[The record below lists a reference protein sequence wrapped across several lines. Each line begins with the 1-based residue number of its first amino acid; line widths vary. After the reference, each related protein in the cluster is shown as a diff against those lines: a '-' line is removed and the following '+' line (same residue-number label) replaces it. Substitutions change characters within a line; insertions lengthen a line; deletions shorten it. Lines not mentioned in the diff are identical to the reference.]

1 MPLVLLVLY
10 ESTAPASVPV
20 TARVPT
26 LLILSVLCPATPSV
40 LSVVSA
46 TVGAV
51 ALVSNVKL
59 SALEATLTL
68 PAKSVWRA

>member
-46 TVGAV
+46 TLGV
-51 ALVSNVKL
+51 AAAWSYVNVNGVPV
-59 SALEATLTL
+59 ETL
-68 PAKSVWRA
+68 PAISVWRT